1 MITALIIESNESDF
15 LRIKSS
21 LFLHSSDIELCNVAT
36 LADGLVK
43 IAAHKYDLVLVDI
56 HLPDSNG
63 VETIKELKA
72 ATDVPIVVLADN
84 DDEVMIVESIKAGA
98 FNYLHKSETNGNLRR
113 AILVAKAKSD
123 LRKEKRVKI
132 MDMINKYLPVKEEQE
147 LINNI

>member
-63 VETIKELKA
+63 VETIKKLKA
-72 ATDVPIVVLADN
+72 ATDVPI
-84 DDEVMIVESIKAGA
+84 KAGA
-98 FNYLHKSETNGNLRR
+98 FNYLDKSETNGNLRR